1 MRRAV
6 IGTNIIVTAILS
18 SNDEAATVKVLEL
31 LLNGH
36 ILPVV
41 TDSILQE
48 YEEVLRRK
56 KFSFPEE
63 NVSVLLNEIR
73 SKSVF
78 ASPCKTDTELPDEN
92 DRPFFEAMLS
102 DDDIVLITGNIKH
115 FPDHERVMTARM
127 FLDLYEESVFRP
139 VSP

>member
-1 MRRAV
+1 MRKAV
-6 IGTNIIVTAILS
+6 IDTNIIVSALLS

-56 KFSFPEE
+56 
-63 NVSVLLNEIR
+63 N
-73 SKSVF
+73 SVF
-78 ASPCKTDTELPDEN
+78 LKKMS
-92 DRPFFEAMLS
+92 PFFLM
-102 DDDIVLITGNIKH
+102 
-115 FPDHERVMTARM
+115 R
-127 FLDLYEESVFRP
+127 
-139 VSP
+139 

>member
-1 MRRAV
+1 MRKAV
-6 IGTNIIVTAILS
+6 IGTNIIVSALIS

-31 LLNGH
+31 LFKGY

-48 YEEVLRRK
+48 YGEVLRRK

-73 SKSVF
+73 
-78 ASPCKTDTELPDEN
+78 
-92 DRPFFEAMLS
+92 R
-102 DDDIVLITGNIKH
+102 
-115 FPDHERVMTARM
+115 
-127 FLDLYEESVFRP
+127 
-139 VSP
+139 